1 MQNKYLAWTLFI
13 LLLLILFAAS
23 ALLSLSSGEA
33 AIGLKDIPSVLG
45 DKEQMEYYILTQIR
59 MPRIILAL
67 AVGGSLSLAG
77 AILQGIYRNPLV
89 EPYTLGISGGAA
101 LGVAL
106 TIVSGLHLTLGTLIL
121 PLSGFTGAAIVI
133 LIVGVLG
140 FFRGGSNVNK
150 MLLIGVMISFV
161 ASSAMMFLMSI
172 SSADNVYSIVFWIM
186 GSLNEPNQ
194 VLIRITLF
202 ASIVGLAISYL
213 FARPLNALMLGQ
225 EKAAYLGINSKN
237 TIRMLFILSSL
248 LTGISVAVAGVIGF
262 VGLVIPHLIRMLAG
276 SDHRFLLIG
285 SFLGGGIFLVLSDVV
300 ARTIIAPN
308 ELPIGVIT
316 GIAGG
321 ILFIIVLIRKKQHHV

>member
-202 ASIVGLAISYL
+202 ASLVGLAISYL

-308 ELPIGVIT
+308 ELSIGVIT

>member
-1 MQNKYLAWTLFI
+1 M
-13 LLLLILFAAS
+13 
-23 ALLSLSSGEA
+23 
-33 AIGLKDIPSVLG
+33 
-45 DKEQMEYYILTQIR
+45 
-59 MPRIILAL
+59 
-67 AVGGSLSLAG
+67 
-77 AILQGIYRNPLV
+77 
-89 EPYTLGISGGAA
+89 
-101 LGVAL
+101 
-106 TIVSGLHLTLGTLIL
+106 
-121 PLSGFTGAAIVI
+121 I

-202 ASIVGLAISYL
+202 ASLVGLAISYL

>member
-150 MLLIGVMISFV
+150 MLLIGVMISSV

-202 ASIVGLAISYL
+202 ASLVGLAISYL